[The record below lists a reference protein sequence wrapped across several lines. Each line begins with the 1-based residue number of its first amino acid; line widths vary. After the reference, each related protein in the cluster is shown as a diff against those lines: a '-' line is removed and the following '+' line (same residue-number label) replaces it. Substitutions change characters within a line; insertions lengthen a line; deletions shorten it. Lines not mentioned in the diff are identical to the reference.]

1 MSTTDGNSRATRPK
15 KPKKILLV
23 AGEVSGDL
31 HGSHL
36 VEALQRIDPEV
47 QFFGIG
53 GEGLEKRGMKILYP
67 AQSLSVV
74 GITEV
79 FVKLRTIL
87 KALGGLKRSL
97 EREKP
102 DLVILIDFPEFN
114 LRLAKIAHRRGIP
127 VVYYISPQIWAW
139 RPQRIKL
146 IARVVKKMIVL
157 FPFEVPLYE
166 SAGVDVEWVGHPLLD
181 IVKPTLSK
189 EKALGEFGLD
199 PKRRTI
205 GLLPGS
211 RIHEIERLLPPLLAA
226 ADLLHQE
233 IPDLQFVIPLAPG
246 ISRTTLSSPMK
257 DLSFPV
263 QLVEGLPYDVMNLC
277 ELLIMSSGT
286 ATLEGAILGKP
297 MIIIYKVSLLSY
309 WVGRALI
316 RVDHIG
322 LVNLVAEKE
331 IAPELIQRD
340 VNPERISDEAFRILR
355 DPIRSRK
362 MAELMN
368 DIRQKLGE
376 PGAAQRAA
384 SIVYSILHEAES
396 SQINANFKIQN

>member
-1 MSTTDGNSRATRPK
+1 MSTTKKNSRPTEPIK
-15 KPKKILLV
+15 SKKILLV

-36 VEALQRIDPEV
+36 VEALQRIEPEI
-47 QFFGIG
+47 QFFGVG
-53 GEGLEKRGMKILYP
+53 GEGLKRRGMKLLYP

-79 FVKLRTIL
+79 FVKLRTVL
-87 KALGGLKRSL
+87 KALRGLKGSL

-102 DLVILIDFPEFN
+102 DLIILIDFPEFN
-114 LRLAKIAHRRGIP
+114 LRLAKIARRRGIP

-166 SAGVDVEWVGHPLLD
+166 TAGVDVEWVGHPLLD
-181 IVKPTLSK
+181 IVKPTLPK
-189 EKALGEFGLD
+189 EKAFLEFGLD
-199 PKRRTI
+199 PKRRTV

-211 RIHEIERLLPPLLAA
+211 RIHEIERLLPPLLAST
-226 ADLLHQE
+226 LLLQKE

-246 ISRTTLSSPMK
+246 ISRTILSSQMK
-257 DLSFPV
+257 NISFPV
-263 QLVEGLPYDVMNLC
+263 KVVEGFTYDVMNLSD
-277 ELLIMSSGT
+277 LLIMASGT

-297 MIIIYKVSLLSY
+297 MIIVYKVSLPSY

-322 LVNLVAEKE
+322 LVNLVAERE
-331 IAPELIQRD
+331 IAPELIQKD
-340 VNPERISDEAFRILR
+340 VNPERIADEASRILR
-355 DPIRSRK
+355 DPILSRK
-362 MAELMN
+362 MAESM
-368 DIRQKLGE
+368 DEVRQKLGE

-384 SIVYSILHEAES
+384 QIVSSLLHETEA
-396 SQINANFKIQN
+396 

>member
-1 MSTTDGNSRATRPK
+1 MSTTGGNNRATGPMK
-15 KPKKILLV
+15 SKKILLV

-31 HGSHL
+31 HGSL
-36 VEALQRIDPEV
+36 LMDALQRIDPEV
-47 QFFGIG
+47 QFLGVG

-67 AQSLSVV
+67 AHSLSVV

-87 KALGGLKRSL
+87 KAFGELKRSL

-114 LRLAKIAHRRGIP
+114 LRLAKMAHRRGIP

-146 IARVVKKMIVL
+146 IARVIKKMIVL

-189 EKALGEFGLD
+189 EKAFGEFGLD
-199 PKRRTI
+199 PKRRTV

-211 RIHEIERLLPPLLAA
+211 RIHEIERLFPPLLAA

-233 IPDLQFVIPLAPG
+233 IPDLQFVVPLAPG
-246 ISRTTLSSPMK
+246 ISRTTLSSQMK
-257 DLSFPV
+257 EFSFPV

-277 ELLIMSSGT
+277 DLLIMSSGT

-297 MIIIYKVSLLSY
+297 MIIIYKVSLPSY
-309 WVGRALI
+309 WVGRAMI

-322 LVNLVAEKE
+322 LVNLVAEEE
-331 IAPELIQRD
+331 IAPELIQND
-340 VNPERISDEAFRILR
+340 VNPEKISDEASRILR
-355 DPIRSRK
+355 DPILSRK
-362 MAELMN
+362 MAESM
-368 DIRQKLGE
+368 DKVRQKLGE

-396 SQINANFKIQN
+396 SPIHAN

>member
-1 MSTTDGNSRATRPK
+1 MKS
-15 KPKKILLV
+15 KKILLV

-36 VEALQRIDPEV
+36 VEALQRIEPEI
-47 QFFGIG
+47 QFFGVG
-53 GEGLEKRGMKILYP
+53 GEGLERRGMKLLYP
-67 AQSLSVV
+67 AHSLSVV

-79 FVKLRTIL
+79 FVKLRTVL
-87 KALGGLKRSL
+87 KALRGLKGSL

-102 DLVILIDFPEFN
+102 DLIILIDFPEFN

-127 VVYYISPQIWAW
+127 VLYYISPQIWAW

-166 SAGVDVEWVGHPLLD
+166 TAGVDVEWVGHPLLD
-181 IVKPTLSK
+181 IVKPTLPK
-189 EKALGEFGLD
+189 EKAFREFGLD

-211 RIHEIERLLPPLLAA
+211 RIHEIERLLPPLLASVH
-226 ADLLHQE
+226 LLQKE

-246 ISRTTLSSPMK
+246 ISKTILSSQMK
-257 DLSFPV
+257 NVSFPV
-263 QLVEGLPYDVMNLC
+263 KVVEGFTYDVMNLS
-277 ELLIMSSGT
+277 ELLITASGT

-297 MIIIYKVSLLSY
+297 MIIIYKVSLPSY

-331 IAPELIQRD
+331 IAPELIQKD
-340 VNPERISDEAFRILR
+340 VNPQRIADEAFRILR
-355 DPIRSRK
+355 DPTLSRK
-362 MAELMN
+362 MAEAM
-368 DIRQKLGE
+368 DEVRQKLGE

-384 SIVYSILHEAES
+384 QIVVSLLHE
-396 SQINANFKIQN
+396 QQV